1 MMLKVAF
8 ITDAPRIA
16 GSEIW
21 LLETLPKLPQ
31 YGLEPAVFLPTSP
44 GGLRLKELLEA
55 RGIPAHPYPNLDA
68 IPGLTQNHQ
77 VRILQAW
84 YATTYGLLKKLPS
97 PKVVFLHDQLEYHYP
112 LGIKRLYQFIYG
124 VSKAAK
130 LKDADAVLV
139 GTRWAAHYLRR
150 HFGLETQVVPVG
162 VDPYRFRPPSPE
174 ERQALRSL
182 YQFSRFTLLTPARFT
197 LEKNHLAVLLTARLT
212 PDADF
217 VLVGEGSWSKGLRLL
232 ARALNLSNARFLG
245 KREDIAELYRA
256 ADAVLFPTLG
266 DNPGLVILEGMASG
280 IPVITSPFPPQR
292 EVISLKEGLLVPP
305 HPRNLSWAVRWL
317 MENPQ
322 GAWEL
327 GMKGRQRILS
337 ERTVDG
343 GARALA
349 TVLHGLSKVPL

>member
-1 MMLKVAF
+1 MLKAAF

-31 YGLEPAVFLPTSP
+31 HGIEPAVFLPPSL

-55 RGIPAHPYPNLDA
+55 KGISSHTYLNLNA
-68 IPGLTQNHQ
+68 IPSLTKNYH

-84 YATTYGLLKKLPS
+84 YATTYLLLKKLPS
-97 PKVVFLHDQLEYHYP
+97 PKAVFLHDQLEYHYP
-112 LGIKRLYQFIYG
+112 LGIKRLYQLIYG
-124 VSKAAK
+124 VTKASK
-130 LKDADAVLV
+130 LKNIDAVLV
-139 GTRWAAHYLRR
+139 GTHWAAHYLRH

-162 VDPYRFRPPSPE
+162 VDPHRFYPPSSE
-174 ERQALRSL
+174 ERKALRSL

-217 VLVGEGSWSKGLRLL
+217 VLVGEGSWSKGLHLL
-232 ARALNLSNARFLG
+232 ARALNLRNIRFLG
-245 KREDIAELYRA
+245 RREDIAELYRA
-256 ADAVLFPTLG
+256 ADAVLFPTLA

-292 EVISLKEGLLVPP
+292 EVISPKEGLLIPP
-305 HPRNLSWAVRWL
+305 HPKNLSQAVRWL
-317 MENPQ
+317 MENPEK
-322 GAWEL
+322 AREL
-327 GMKGRQRILS
+327 GSKGRQRILS
-337 ERTVDG
+337 ERTTDG
-343 GARALA
+343 GALALA
-349 TVLHGLSKVPL
+349 AVLRSLTRGSL

>member
-1 MMLKVAF
+1 MLRAAF

-31 YGLEPAVFLPTSP
+31 QRISPAVFLPSSS
-44 GGLRLKELLEA
+44 GLARLKELLEA
-55 RGIPAHPYPNLDA
+55 RGVPTHTYPSHNALVH
-68 IPGLTQNHQ
+68 LTENYD

-84 YATTYGLLKKLPS
+84 YPKTYLLLKKLPS
-97 PKVVFLHDQLEYHYP
+97 PKAVFLHDQLEYHYP
-112 LGIKRLYQFIYG
+112 FGIKRLYQLIYG
-124 VSKAAK
+124 ATKASK

-139 GTRWAAHYLRR
+139 GTHWAAHYLRR

-162 VDPYRFRPPSPE
+162 VDPDRFRPPSPE

-217 VLVGEGSWSKGLRLL
+217 VLVGEGSWSKGLRSL
-232 ARALNLSNARFLG
+232 ARVLNLSNVRFLG
-245 KREDIAELYRA
+245 RREDIAELYRA
-256 ADAVLFPTLG
+256 ADAVLFPTLA

-280 IPVITSPFPPQR
+280 LPVITSPFPPQQ
-292 EVISLKEGLLVPP
+292 EVISPREGLLVPP
-305 HPRNLSWAVRWL
+305 HPRNLSQAVRWL
-317 MENPQ
+317 MQNPQ
-322 GAWEL
+322 KAREL
-327 GMKGRQRILS
+327 GEKGRQRILS
-337 ERTVDG
+337 ERSVDV
-343 GARALA
+343 GALMLADVLRA
-349 TVLHGLSKVPL
+349 LSKVPL